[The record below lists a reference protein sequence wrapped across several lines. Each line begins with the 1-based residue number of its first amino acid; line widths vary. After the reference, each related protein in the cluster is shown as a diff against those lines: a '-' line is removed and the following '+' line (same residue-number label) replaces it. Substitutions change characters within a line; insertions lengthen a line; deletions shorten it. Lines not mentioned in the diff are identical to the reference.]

1 MKAYRIYAL
10 DAEGLVVRA
19 RLVEARED
27 VDAIMAAGELGWPR
41 WQLWR
46 GMRLVRDSL
55 TENASHAAPGPRR

>member
-10 DAEGLVVRA
+10 DADGLVVRA
-19 RLVEARED
+19 RLIEARQDE
-27 VDAIMAAGELGWPR
+27 DAITVAGELGWPR

-55 TENASHAAPGPRR
+55 AENASHAAPGPRI